1 MILTYKTR
9 KKDLLFLFLLQVS
22 LLEYRKRQREARK
35 SGSKADHFPLVSVSP
50 HASGNSSSSGDSCG
64 GRTESGEQA
73 ESTTGLPLPAPP
85 TVYSAASEDT
95 SNNCPVKEAS
105 ASEKNEP
112 EVQW

>member
-1 MILTYKTR
+1 MLK
-9 KKDLLFLFLLQVS
+9 VS

-35 SGSKADHFPLVSVSP
+35 SGSKAEHFPLVNVSP
-50 HASGNSSSSGDSCG
+50 HTSGNLSSSNADGCANGS
-64 GRTESGEQA
+64 ENGEQV
-73 ESTTGLPLPAPP
+73 ESTASLPLPTPA
-85 TVYSAASEDT
+85 TVYNATLEET